1 MPFHAIMTAPNIH
14 EIQHSDADAP
24 VETLFSPGSLALTLR
39 RKRLSDKQSE
49 RLFLMRYN
57 HCFSDTHFKYDG
69 LIYYKV
75 KENQKSVFGQFN
87 TAHRPFK
94 NNKRALVYVQDRA

>member
-1 MPFHAIMTAPNIH
+1 MPFHVMTAPDIH

-24 VETLFSPGSLALTLR
+24 VERLFSLASLALTLR

-49 RLFLMRYN
+49 RLFLMRN
-57 HCFSDTHFKYDG
+57 NHHCFSDVKYDG

-75 KENQKSVFGQFN
+75 KENQKSVW
-87 TAHRPFK
+87 P
-94 NNKRALVYVQDRA
+94 V